1 MKRKLC
7 LGYSPHILVWGNI
20 VIASTVPNSCPQNAL
35 TVGALGPAAQL
46 FVAPKLIKARVSQGM
61 SSKES
66 IKKFSLPHVWP
77 TVLNFTYVSL
87 LKALSKF

>member
-1 MKRKLC
+1 MKRKLF
-7 LGYSPHILVWGNI
+7 LGYSPQTLVCSGAG
-20 VIASTVPNSCPQNAL
+20 VKASTAPNSCPQNEL
-35 TVGALGPAAQL
+35 TVGALGPPAQL

-66 IKKFSLPHVWP
+66 IKKFSLSHVWP

-87 LKALSKF
+87 L